1 MFLDVHTLS
10 IREADIA
17 FASELQRGDEPSAAR
32 SGKHRLG
39 HPAVRA
45 VPDGALRI
53 SAIIPKPL
61 VAGCAGRMWWPARH
75 SPIRGQN
82 PARADDDALLPN
94 TLSRADRQAHERV
107 PVPRP

>member
-39 HPAVRA
+39 HPAVRLF
-45 VPDGALRI
+45 GLCRT
-53 SAIIPKPL
+53 
-61 VAGCAGRMWWPARH
+61 GRSGFRR
-75 SPIRGQN
+75 S
-82 PARADDDALLPN
+82 
-94 TLSRADRQAHERV
+94 SRNRW
-107 PVPRP
+107 